1 MWVRKMYLPGGKL
14 YSQATYYKSRHNQL
28 HFQFLTEE
36 LHNKLLLFK
45 KTTDYIPTNGIS
57 KCVRKVICVLLS
69 CGIILWDNLITE
81 NENIKPNYKGS
92 RGSRLDHEMAE
103 E

>member
-1 MWVRKMYLPGGKL
+1 MYLPGGQL
-14 YSQATYYKSRHNQL
+14 YSEAAYYKSRHNQL
-28 HFQFLTEE
+28 HIQFLTED

-45 KTTDYIPTNGIS
+45 KTTDYIPTNGNS

-81 NENIKPNYKGS
+81 NEIISQIK
-92 RGSRLDHEMAE
+92 H
-103 E
+103 